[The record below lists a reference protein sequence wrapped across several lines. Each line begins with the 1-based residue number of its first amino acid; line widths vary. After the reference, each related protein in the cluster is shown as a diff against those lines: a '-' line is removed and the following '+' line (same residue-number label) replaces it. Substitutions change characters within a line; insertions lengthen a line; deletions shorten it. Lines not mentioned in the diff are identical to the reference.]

1 MSRVVV
7 LETLR
12 RHYTN
17 LLPVAYVVLVAI
29 MGLASSRLEGEM
41 WSTFIT
47 LLAIGAG
54 ATLIGPEFS
63 SGTLQLILVK
73 PINRA
78 VYLVSRVTGVV
89 LFVASAAV
97 IAFLLEAG
105 GRLMWGGTEKIA
117 AAAIALANGI
127 SQAALIC
134 AILALFGTFL
144 RAYFNVGL
152 FWLIQVALSVAIGM
166 LNVLKMAKSGLSAR
180 IGAFVATHPIIDEAL
195 AWLTR
200 NLFADPPHKLDRGWL
215 LMVWSNAL
223 VALVLACL
231 IFRDREV
238 PYGAD

>member
-1 MSRVVV
+1 MSGVVV
-7 LETLR
+7 LETVR
-12 RHYTN
+12 RYYTN
-17 LLPVAYVVLVAI
+17 LLAAAYVVLLAI
-29 MGLASSRLEGEM
+29 MGLASSRLEGEI
-41 WSTFIT
+41 WSTMVT

-89 LFVASAAV
+89 LFVASAAA
-97 IAFLLEAG
+97 IAFALQAIGHLI
-105 GRLMWGGTEKIA
+105 WDGTDKIA
-117 AAAIALANGI
+117 HAAIMLANVV

-152 FWLIQVALSVAIGM
+152 FWVLQIAISVAIGA
-166 LNVLKMAKSGLSAR
+166 LNVLKMSKNGLWGR
-180 IGAFVATHPIIDEAL
+180 LGRFVTEHPILFDAL
-195 AWLTR
+195 NWLTR
-200 NLFADPPHKLDRGWL
+200 NLFGDPPQKLDRGWL

-231 IFRDREV
+231 IFREREV